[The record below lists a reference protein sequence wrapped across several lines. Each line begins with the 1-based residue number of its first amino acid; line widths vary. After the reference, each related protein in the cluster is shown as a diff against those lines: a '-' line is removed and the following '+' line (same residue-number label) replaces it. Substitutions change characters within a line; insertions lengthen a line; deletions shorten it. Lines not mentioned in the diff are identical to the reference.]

1 MWVWSESA
9 TTTTT
14 CPTLPSA
21 VSYLDLRERGEG
33 RRRGGREEREEG
45 EGERREGGRGRRGRG
60 EGEGEEGGREGEGE
74 GEGEGREEGGCR
86 VGVRFG
92 YNILCGW
99 MAWSGMCGHSNTHSA
114 LHAHFDRVMT
124 CY

>member
-1 MWVWSESA
+1 MWSESA
-9 TTTTT
+9 TTT
-14 CPTLPSA
+14 PLSTLPSA
-21 VSYLDLRERGEG
+21 VSYLERERG
-33 RRRGGREEREEG
+33 GGREGEG
-45 EGERREGGRGRRGRG
+45 EGERRGEEGEGEGGGGREKERGRG

>member
-9 TTTTT
+9 TTT
-14 CPTLPSA
+14 PLSTLPSA
-21 VSYLDLRERGEG
+21 VSYLERERG
-33 RRRGGREEREEG
+33 GGREGEG
-45 EGERREGGRGRRGRG
+45 EGERRGEEGEGEGEGGREKERGRG
-60 EGEGEEGGREGEGE
+60 EGEGEEGGREGE